1 MVNTAYQRLDNDL
14 NFAGYPSVFFDAG
27 DTVMVGG
34 TDIQSYFTS
43 RIQAVGQRAVPDLD
57 YRIRMDHLGGSDY
70 QLTVK
75 IGNGVPS
82 NANPILPDAPEVPY
96 SVPNNSPTI
105 IKGVSTDPDADNMYY
120 QFNFGD
126 GEISDWVGPYA
137 SGDTASIQ
145 KTYQNI
151 GSYDVTVR
159 TKDAWDATTDWSA
172 SSSIFVTCCSDIRG
186 NVDNDPGD
194 NIDIA
199 DLVYFVSYSFGN
211 PAGPAPACFEEAD
224 VDASGGHDIGDI
236 VYLVSYSF
244 AGGPA
249 PLICLF

>member
-34 TDIQSYFTS
+34 TDVQSYFTS
-43 RIQAVGQRAVPDLD
+43 RIQSVGQRAVPDLD

-82 NANPILPDAPEVPY
+82 NF
-96 SVPNNSPTI
+96 
-105 IKGVSTDPDADNMYY
+105 DPDGPPAPTGPSNAAIDEVVYFEGLSSDVDLDDLYY
-120 QFNFGD
+120 QFDWGD
-126 GEISDWVGPYA
+126 GNTSEWFGPYA
-137 SGDTASIQ
+137 NSVASLESHS
-145 KTYQNI
+145 YSSI
-151 GSYDVTVR
+151 GTFDIAVRVKDV
-159 TKDAWDATTDWSA
+159 WDATSDWSPT
-172 SSSIFVTCCSDIRG
+172 SSISVSCCKDIRG

-224 VDASGGHDIGDI
+224 VDASGTHDIGDI

>member
-1 MVNTAYQRLDNDL
+1 MVNTAYHRLDGDL

-34 TDIQSYFTS
+34 TDVQSYFTS

-75 IGNGVPS
+75 IGNGIP
-82 NANPILPDAPEVPY
+82 ANTDPILPDAPVVPLY
-96 SVPNNSPTI
+96 LSNNTSTV
-105 IKGVSTDPDADNMYY
+105 IKGVSTDPDADDMYY
-120 QFNFGD
+120 QFDFGD
-126 GEISDWVGPYA
+126 GEVTEWIGPYA
-137 SGDTASIQ
+137 SGDTVSVQ
-145 KTYQNI
+145 KTYASI
-151 GSYDVTVR
+151 GSFDVTVR
-159 TKDAWDATTDWSA
+159 TKDIWDAASDWSA
-172 SSSIFVTCCSDIRG
+172 ASSVLVACCNDIRG
-186 NVDNDPGD
+186 NVDSDPDD
-194 NIDIA
+194 NTDIA

-249 PLICLF
+249 PVFCLF